1 MPMLQE
7 EEQIALLGKMLLY
20 SVDHLTVHE
29 REVYDRLVES
39 LTKRLGRL
47 HRLERQTEKLKIAPG
62 TPDMD
67 LRETDQSKKHI
78 VKNLQPDDVV
88 KLFIECW
95 NTGDFESEFY
105 CLSRES
111 NKGGRKTLPFQKYVA
126 SRKQKWEDRELSG
139 ITRKRLVEVSS
150 SQMRGNR
157 AVIHCVEAHQTRQ
170 EEITLWRQYELIYE
184 DGGWRIIDFSTRRK
198 LNRPLSSR
206 AT

>member
-1 MPMLQE
+1 MLQE

-20 SVDHLTVHE
+20 SVDHLTVRE

-39 LTKRLGRL
+39 LSKRLSRL
-47 HRLERQTEKLKIAPG
+47 HRLERQTEKLKLAPG
-62 TPDMD
+62 APDMD
-67 LRETDQSKKHI
+67 LRETDQSQKR
-78 VKNLQPDDVV
+78 VVQDLQPDDVV

-105 CLSRES
+105 CLAHES
-111 NKGGRKTLPFQKYVA
+111 NKGGRNSLPFQQYVA
-126 SRKQKWEDRELSG
+126 ERRRKWQERDLAG

-150 SQMRGNR
+150 SEMRGNR

-198 LNRPLSSR
+198 LNRPLSSQ
-206 AT
+206 AG